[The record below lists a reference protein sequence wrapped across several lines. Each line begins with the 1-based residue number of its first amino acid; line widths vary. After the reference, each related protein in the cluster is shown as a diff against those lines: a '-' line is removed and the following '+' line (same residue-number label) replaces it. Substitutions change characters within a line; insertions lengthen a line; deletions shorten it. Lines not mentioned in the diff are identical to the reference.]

1 MWNVEGAIGGPL
13 TDRWSARASVLYQRR
28 DDWVDNTYPGPND
41 GFEGYDESAAR
52 VQFLYEGDAFEA
64 LRSEEHT
71 SELQSLMAH
80 LVCRLLIEK
89 KTIYIT
95 EYDTDIQKLA

>member
-64 LRSEEHT
+64 LLNLHRRNMNGTARSEEHT
-71 SELQSLMAH
+71 SELPSIMSTSSA
-80 LVCRLLIEK
+80 VFRL
-89 KTIYIT
+89 
-95 EYDTDIQKLA
+95 

>member
-28 DDWVDNTYPGPND
+28 DDWVDNIYPGPND

-52 VQFLYEGDAFEA
+52 CQFLYEGDEFAA
-64 LRSEEHT
+64 LLNLLRRNINGT
-71 SELQSLMAH
+71 A
-80 LVCRLLIEK
+80 RLLRDNLIDPGQQDMSEV
-89 KTIYIT
+89 
-95 EYDTDIQKLA
+95 LHRANV

>member
-52 VQFLYEGDAFEA
+52 VQFLYE
-64 LRSEEHT
+64 RPEEHT
-71 SELQSLMAH
+71 SELQSLMRNSYAVFC
-80 LVCRLLIEK
+80 LKKKNQTLNVLIQNK
-89 KTIYIT
+89 L
-95 EYDTDIQKLA
+95 EYYT